1 MITNYY
7 ETILKNIEIGDI
19 AVYYLPSKYEE
30 PTYWLVTQVD
40 MEDKTI
46 YGKQVRRYEDSLMFS
61 YVPEDEAW
69 QPRWISIADLDLRE
83 TVILNKYEFEE
94 EEDEPL
100 LDVVLEEIDLA
111 DIVSYDGIYWKVSKI
126 DFVKEKVYCKQVI
139 KEEEDG
145 HIYYRDAHTD
155 EELMPRWINVS
166 DLDLVEINTDDD
178 CDITD
183 LELEEPVG
191 NIMEI
196 YKPGYEEPEEELEE
210 EVCNEFD
217 AMIYHVEYNLDY
229 ARGKSLKDIQPNE
242 IIKFEGSIVS
252 KGKVWVFQTTMGCVI
267 IPFDSII
274 HMHPQY

>member
-1 MITNYY
+1 MLYDYFKTVVD
-7 ETILKNIEIGDI
+7 NIKEGDVV
-19 AVYYLPSKYEE
+19 VYHLPNKYGE
-30 PTYWLVTQVD
+30 PTYWMV
-40 MEDKTI
+40 METDFEDNTI
-46 YGKQVRRYEDSLMFS
+46 YGKEVKHDCFASFS
-61 YVPEDEAW
+61 YIPEDEAL
-69 QPRWISIADLDLRE
+69 QSRWISIADLDLKE
-83 TVILNKYEFEE
+83 TIVLNKYKAK

-111 DIVSYDGIYWKVSKI
+111 DIILYDGIYWKVSKI
-126 DFVKEKVYCKQVI
+126 DFIKEKVYCKQVI

-145 HIYYRDAHTD
+145 HVYYRDANTD
-155 EELMPRWINVS
+155 EELMPLWINIS
-166 DLDLVEINTDDD
+166 DLDLVEIDTDDD

-196 YKPGYEEPEEELEE
+196 YKPGYEEPQEELEE

-217 AMIYHVEYNLDY
+217 AMVYHVEYNLDY
-229 ARGKSLKDIQPNE
+229 ARGKSLKEILPSE

-274 HMHPQY
+274 HMHPQF

>member
-19 AVYYLPSKYEE
+19 AVYYLPSNYEE

-46 YGKQVRRYEDSLMFS
+46 YGKQVARHNSTSMFS
-61 YVPEDEAW
+61 YIPEEEAF
-69 QPRWISIADLDLRE
+69 QQRWISIFDLDLKA
-83 TVILNKYEFEE
+83 TVELNNY
-94 EEDEPL
+94 
-100 LDVVLEEIDLA
+100 
-111 DIVSYDGIYWKVSKI
+111 
-126 DFVKEKVYCKQVI
+126 
-139 KEEEDG
+139 
-145 HIYYRDAHTD
+145 
-155 EELMPRWINVS
+155 
-166 DLDLVEINTDDD
+166 
-178 CDITD
+178 
-183 LELEEPVG
+183 ELEQHTG
-191 NIMEI
+191 FKLEI

-217 AMIYHVEYNLDY
+217 AMVYHVEYNLDY
-229 ARGKSLKDIQPNE
+229 ARGISLKEILPSE

-267 IPFDSII
+267 IPFESII